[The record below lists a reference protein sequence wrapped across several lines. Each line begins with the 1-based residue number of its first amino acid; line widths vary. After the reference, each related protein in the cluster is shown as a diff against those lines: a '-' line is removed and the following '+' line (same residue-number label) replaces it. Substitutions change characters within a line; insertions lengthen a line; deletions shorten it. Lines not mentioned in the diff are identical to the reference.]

1 MNDNLF
7 QCGLCG
13 DLTPFVQK
21 TDKLENA
28 VHHTYAE
35 CMSCK
40 GKTTI
45 CYTNKH
51 IRALLLR
58 QENMKA
64 SKKMSNKKLELA
76 DKIQAE
82 MRALQKEYEG
92 VFN

>member
-7 QCGLCG
+7 QCGLCD

-35 CMSCK
+35 CQCCK

-58 QENMKA
+58 QKNTKA
-64 SKKMSNKKLELA
+64 SQKMSKKKLELA
-76 DKIQAE
+76 DTIQAE
-82 MRALQKEYEG
+82 MRALQKEYE
-92 VFN
+92 